1 MGGWV
6 EKLEGCK
13 RAYESEEVGGNGD
26 VEVKVGRV

>member
-13 RAYESEEVGGNGD
+13 AYESEEVGGNGD
-26 VEVKVGRV
+26 VEVKGRV